1 MNFQEFSP
9 PIGHHRELN
18 PKLWQGDNQLRSEV
32 RGALL
37 RIAEDFLEFV
47 EVPVDVQ
54 DVVITGGNTGYDY
67 TNHSDIDL
75 HIITD
80 MSQIA
85 CDREAEELFDTKR
98 LLYKHRYDLTIH
110 GIPVELYIEDSS
122 HPAVSAGVFS
132 VQHNRWIKEPTQAP
146 EPKYDQAEVQH
157 WVKVWETIIQHA
169 IKTGELA
176 PCRHALTLLR
186 TYRKMGLKTSLGEYS
201 TPNLVY
207 KSLRNNKT
215 VEAINLL
222 IDRLHDQDLSVQ
234 Y

>member
-18 PKLWQGDNQLRSEV
+18 PKLWQQDHLRSEV

-47 EVPVDVQ
+47 EVPVNVQ

-80 MSQIA
+80 MSQIT

-98 LLYKHRYDLTIH
+98 LLYKNQYDLTIH
-110 GIPVELYIEDSS
+110 DIAVELYIEDSS

-132 VQHNRWIKEPTQAP
+132 VQHDRWIKEPTQTP
-146 EPKYDQAEVQH
+146 EPKYDQKEVKH
-157 WVKVWETIIQHA
+157 WVSVWETIIQHA

-215 VEAINLL
+215 VKAINLL